1 MVGQTRATLDPVA
14 EAAAL
19 QVGVALDTKVALA
32 RSETRARSSQSPLH
46 SRVRET
52 VRKLLGASEG
62 GGRSSFRFYAAI
74 RRLEGRFRQAPRIG
88 EAAVP
93 ADEPVRLSQDP
104 SLAFRATALSQV
116 EDGGDGGPA
125 RVSVSFFGAFGPHGP
140 LPLHFTEYAYE
151 RRRHHGDRAFI
162 GFFDIFHHRLLSLL
176 YRAWAD
182 AQPTVS
188 HDRPEDDYFA
198 RRLGALIGIKRSAA
212 ELSQVDYGCLFTAG
226 HFVGRTRHA
235 EGLKKVLRAC
245 LQVDVE
251 IEEFVGEWLRLPD
264 DACWRLPRGNRG
276 AVTCPGVLGETTR
289 VGTEVW
295 DQQASFRVILGP
307 LGFSD
312 YQRFLPGGSRLPR
325 LLELIERYVG
335 PELHWELRL
344 VLREPERRSAVL
356 GVEGVVGMTAH
367 LAGGD
372 GVVSQHHE
380 DLVLDPRKLPAH

>member
-1 MVGQTRATLDPVA
+1 MAG
-14 EAAAL
+14 
-19 QVGVALDTKVALA
+19 
-32 RSETRARSSQSPLH
+32 ETRAALDPLMLTVLAPAESGEPDATPARPEPGAAPAPVR
-46 SRVRET
+46 SRVREA
-52 VRKLLGASEG
+52 VRKLLGAGER
-62 GGRSSFRFYAAI
+62 GRSTFSFYAAL
-74 RRLEGRFRQAPRIG
+74 RRLETRFRDAPRVG

-93 ADEPVRLSQDP
+93 ADEPVRLAQDP
-104 SLAFRATALSQV
+104 SLAFRAAAVSQI
-116 EDGGDGGPA
+116 EEGAEGSPA

-151 RRRHHGDRAFI
+151 RRRHHGDRSMI

-188 HDRPEDDYFA
+188 HDRLEDDYFA
-198 RRLGALIGIKRSAA
+198 RRLGALIGLKRGTA
-212 ELSQVDYGCLFTAG
+212 ELRPLDYACLYTAT
-226 HFVGRTRHA
+226 HFLGRTRHA
-235 EGLKKVLRAC
+235 EGLAKVLRAC
-245 LQVDVE
+245 LEIDVR

-264 DACWRLPRGNRG
+264 DACWRLPSSAQGIQNG
-276 AVTCPGVLGETTR
+276 LGLLGVTTR

-307 LGFSD
+307 LGFRD
-312 YQRFLPGGSRLPR
+312 YQRFLPGGSGLPR

-335 PELHWELRL
+335 PELRWDLRL

-367 LAGGD
+367 LAAGD
-372 GVVSQHHE
+372 GVVSPQHE
-380 DLVLDPRKLPAH
+380 DLVIDPGRLRTP